1 MRIYK
6 VIVFALFFFNTLA
19 QQPNEECITQVSD
32 NILELEHENKELYNY
47 YIDEYF
53 EKLNNKSS
61 TAITQIPAKLHI
73 VTDGGGNTSVSINEI
88 LNELDEA
95 NTHLAASFLEIYICD
110 EINYIADS
118 NLYEFDST
126 DDQGLL
132 YSNNQSNILN
142 LYFVD
147 EIAFGDGYACG
158 YTYFGGSTNQYY
170 DVIVMDN
177 QCIGAEYNTLVHE
190 FGHHFNLYHTH
201 GDGTPHEYV
210 NGTNCNVAG
219 DFLCDTPADPQ
230 LSSSTVS
237 NVNCLYSGNEVDEL
251 GFPYEP
257 DPTNFMTYAPQ
268 VCRDNFSP
276 MGNARMYAAFH
287 IYRNYYECPS
297 FNVGILSEVSPPD
310 CDDNLVVNFYD
321 NSVAAESWQWDVDGD
336 DIIDYTDQNPTHNY
350 TPGVYDVALT
360 ITNGSE
366 TLTKVFPQYINFTS
380 NIYETS
386 KVNLKVFI
394 IDLNEN
400 TWELTDDNGT
410 VLYEG
415 GPYDQ
420 TGEHNH
426 EFDISQSECYT
437 FTIYD
442 SAGNG
447 LDNYFW
453 TIGSEFYELTTE
465 EGVLIHTNTDFG
477 YEESTMISTQYLS
490 LNNILNNSLTLFPNP
505 ADNFIQIQY
514 DYLMPD
520 NYSIIDINGRLIE
533 SRIIINEND
542 LLIDV
547 RDFEKGLYFIILESS
562 KGINSLK
569 FVIE

>member
-1 MRIYK
+1 M
-6 VIVFALFFFNTLA
+6 
-19 QQPNEECITQVSD
+19 
-32 NILELEHENKELYNY
+32 
-47 YIDEYF
+47 
-53 EKLNNKSS
+53 
-61 TAITQIPAKLHI
+61 
-73 VTDGGGNTSVSINEI
+73 
-88 LNELDEA
+88 
-95 NTHLAASFLEIYICD
+95 
-110 EINYIADS
+110 
-118 NLYEFDST
+118 
-126 DDQGLL
+126 
-132 YSNNQSNILN
+132 
-142 LYFVD
+142 
-147 EIAFGDGYACG
+147 
-158 YTYFGGSTNQYY
+158 
-170 DVIVMDN
+170 
-177 QCIGAEYNTLVHE
+177 
-190 FGHHFNLYHTH
+190 
-201 GDGTPHEYV
+201 
-210 NGTNCNVAG
+210 
-219 DFLCDTPADPQ
+219 
-230 LSSSTVS
+230 
-237 NVNCLYSGNEVDEL
+237 
-251 GFPYEP
+251 
-257 DPTNFMTYAPQ
+257 
-268 VCRDNFSP
+268 
-276 MGNARMYAAFH
+276 
-287 IYRNYYECPS
+287 
-297 FNVGILSEVSPPD
+297 SPPD

-490 LNNILNNSLTLFPNP
+490 LNNN
-505 ADNFIQIQY
+505 
-514 DYLMPD
+514 
-520 NYSIIDINGRLIE
+520 
-533 SRIIINEND
+533 
-542 LLIDV
+542 
-547 RDFEKGLYFIILESS
+547 
-562 KGINSLK
+562 LK
-569 FVIE
+569 P